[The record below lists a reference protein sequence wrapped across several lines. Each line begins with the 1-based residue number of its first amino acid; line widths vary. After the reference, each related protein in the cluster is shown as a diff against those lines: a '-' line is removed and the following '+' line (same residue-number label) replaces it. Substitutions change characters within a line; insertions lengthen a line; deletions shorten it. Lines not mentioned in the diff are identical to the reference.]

1 MHDGYEISTDR
12 DRLDLAAIHGFLT
25 HDAYWSPGV
34 PLVVVERAI
43 AHSIPFGLYA
53 PDGTQAGFARVVTDR
68 AVFAYL
74 ADVFVLPAHRGRR
87 LGVWLIETILAHPD
101 LQGLRRFEL
110 QTADAHGLYAQ
121 CGFQPVAAPQRIME
135 IVRDPETLYRR

>member
-12 DRLDLAAIHGFLT
+12 ERLDLKAIHSFLT
-25 HDAYWSPGV
+25 SDAYWSPGV
-34 PLVVVERAI
+34 PFAVVERAI

-87 LGVWLIETILAHPD
+87 LGVWLVETILAHPD

-110 QTADAHGLYAQ
+110 QTADAHGLYTQ
-121 CGFQPVAAPQRIME
+121 CGFRPVAVPERIME
-135 IVRDPETLYRR
+135 IVQAPETLYGR